1 MSETAG
7 QDSLP
12 RSGEE
17 WRSLPRPAIS
27 QQVTSAAA
35 TVQLMEEETRDSK
48 AVCAKGEEAS
58 AVGDH
63 LTQPSSSLAGQGG
76 LTGGIPNSKQNCPT
90 AKVAPIVEVSSRRTR
105 STDNKLLLE
114 LSPKLSRR
122 TGFAGS
128 SSGFDKTTWDSEE
141 EKRRLKQMA
150 AGRLLRET
158 LSPMRRSEDVTEKLR
173 SLISCLEDKSNIIER
188 CVGHMMTT

>member
-35 TVQLMEEETRDSK
+35 TVQLTEEETRDSR

-58 AVGDH
+58 TVGDH
-63 LTQPSSSLAGQGG
+63 LTQPSSHAGHGG
-76 LTGGIPNSKQNCPT
+76 LAGGIPNSKLNCPT

-188 CVGHMMTT
+188 CVGHMTAT